1 MFACRECVELLQDFL
16 EGDMPD
22 EDRKHLEEH
31 LAACPPC
38 VEFLRTYRATPQI
51 CRKALAAR
59 MPSELAAK
67 LKAFLRDKCRR

>member
-1 MFACRECVELLQDFL
+1 MLQDFL